1 PGACARRPLRPA
13 AKDRHRQSQSSRRG
27 GDRAGLARAGA
38 VARVEPIAETQ
49 EGRPFAL
56 PWGTRQIA
64 VGELCRLP
72 LTGVRVRDDDFLAGC
87 RRGLDLQLR
96 LGRALEMIG
105 RRERLGDVAPG
116 REEAVVA
123 QHEHWM
129 VADAALQPLALVHV
143 ERDTFVI
150 MVAAAVVEAHGPL

>member
-1 PGACARRPLRPA
+1 PARRRP
-13 AKDRHRQSQSSRRG
+13 RRLITIRCGSSG
-27 GDRAGLARAGA
+27 RAGRRDAAGPA
-38 VARVEPIAETQ
+38 M
-49 EGRPFAL
+49 
-56 PWGTRQIA
+56 PWETRQIA

-143 ERDTFVI
+143 ERDTFVN
-150 MVAAAVVEAHGPL
+150 MVAEAVVEAHRPLAERQEPIFERADR